1 VLSSRFRPPNARSSS
16 ARVACCTA
24 ANRFPPEIIS
34 YAVWLYLRF
43 SLSLR
48 DVEELLAD
56 RGVAVTYETIGQ
68 WVRKFGPVFAQELR
82 RRGRRPGDKLHLDE
96 IALKVNG
103 QRHWLWRAVD
113 QHGLVVDILVQSR
126 RAQHA
131 AEAFIRRAVAGWG
144 YTPRV
149 VITDKLA
156 SYPPALRRVLP
167 NSEYRRHKG
176 LNNRA
181 ENSHLPT
188 RQRERRMQRFK
199 LAEQAQRFLEPFRLQ
214 PLPPATASADGNR
227 LPRLMGEQRQTWRE
241 VTAVPAAR

>member
-1 VLSSRFRPPNARSSS
+1 VPAPIP
-16 ARVACCTA
+16 A
-24 ANRFPPEIIS
+24 AALYRGYRFPPEIIS

-68 WVRKFGPVFAQELR
+68 RVRKFGPVFAQDLR
-82 RRGRRPGDKLHLDE
+82 RRGGWPGDKMHLDE
-96 IALKVNG
+96 VALKING
-103 QRHWLWRAVD
+103 RRHWLWRAVD
-113 QHGLVVDILVQSR
+113 QHGFVVDILVQSR
-126 RAQHA
+126 RDQHA
-131 AEAFIRRAVAGWG
+131 AEAFIRRAVGGWD

-149 VITDKLA
+149 VITDKHA

-167 NSEYRRHKG
+167 NSEHRRHKG

-199 LAEQAQRFLEPFRLQ
+199 SPEQAQRFLEPFSTVCNHFRPRRHRL
-214 PLPPATASADGNR
+214 TAAAYR
-227 LPRLMGEQRQTWRE
+227 RLMDEQRQTWRE
-241 VTAVPAAR
+241 VTARPAAR

>member
-1 VLSSRFRPPNARSSS
+1 MPAPIP
-16 ARVACCTA
+16 A
-24 ANRFPPEIIS
+24 ATLYRGYRFPQEIIS

-48 DVEELLAD
+48 DVEELLAE

-68 WVRKFGPVFAQELR
+68 WVRRFGPVFAQELR

-96 IALKVNG
+96 VALKING
-103 QRHWLWRAVD
+103 RRHWLWRAVD
-113 QHGLVVDILVQSR
+113 QHGFVVDILVQSR
-126 RAQHA
+126 RDQHA
-131 AEAFIRRAVAGWG
+131 AEAFIRRAVGGWD

-167 NSEYRRHKG
+167 NSEHRRHKG

-181 ENSHLPT
+181 ENRTCRHVSGSGACSASSRLSRRNASWSPSVPCT
-188 RQRERRMQRFK
+188 TTSVRGGSASRQ
-199 LAEQAQRFLEPFRLQ
+199 
-214 PLPPATASADGNR
+214 PPAVG
-227 LPRLMGEQRQTWRE
+227 
-241 VTAVPAAR
+241 